1 MLRHW
6 FHFYATISPGVL
18 HKMYLSFHILENSG
32 AKICAINIRSNHVI
46 VDLKSWISMIS
57 RKTGTTILAGAVLAI
72 AGVIVTSMLLATK
85 PSIIQINDGS
95 FKILELPYTYTKNDA
110 YVLVVGSAV
119 GGMMLSY
126 ILTMLF
132 VTGRNEVENMI
143 MEGKPVGNPISHTDD
158 VAAVEHVEDDSQL
171 IDAVLTALEGD
182 EKKLV
187 KEIANHD
194 GEMLQ
199 NELVLS
205 LNFSKAKVSRML
217 TDLEKRGLLVKKQ
230 YGLTNKVALADKLR
244 GEKNEK

>member
-1 MLRHW
+1 M
-6 FHFYATISPGVL
+6 V
-18 HKMYLSFHILENSG
+18 
-32 AKICAINIRSNHVI
+32 
-46 VDLKSWISMIS
+46 S
-57 RKTGTTILAGAVLAI
+57 RKTGMLVLAGAVLVV

-110 YVLVVGSAV
+110 YVLVIGSTI

-126 ILTMLF
+126 ILIMLF
-132 VTGRNEVENMI
+132 ATGRNEVKEMI
-143 MEGKPVGNPISHTDD
+143 TMEKPVEIPVPHT
-158 VAAVEHVEDDSQL
+158 AIAEHVKEGAQL
-171 IDAVLTALEGD
+171 IEAVLTALEGD

-187 KEIANHD
+187 KEIADHG

-205 LNFSKAKVSRML
+205 LNFSKAKISRML
-217 TDLEKRGLLVKKQ
+217 TDLEKRGLVVKKQ
-230 YGLTNKVALADKLR
+230 HGLTNKVALADKLR

>member
-1 MLRHW
+1 MN
-6 FHFYATISPGVL
+6 TT
-18 HKMYLSFHILENSG
+18 KMI
-32 AKICAINIRSNHVI
+32 A
-46 VDLKSWISMIS
+46 
-57 RKTGTTILAGAVLAI
+57 RKTGTMLLAGAVLVV
-72 AGVIVTSMLLATK
+72 AGVVVTSMLLATR
-85 PSIIQINDGS
+85 PSIIQINEGS

-110 YVLVVGSAV
+110 YILVIGSAV

-132 VTGRNEVENMI
+132 AAGKGEVKGMTMIEKPGETPESDTDAFIITEPVEN
-143 MEGKPVGNPISHTDD
+143 E
-158 VAAVEHVEDDSQL
+158 SQL

-187 KEIANHD
+187 QEIASHG

-199 NELVLS
+199 NELVIS
-205 LNFSKAKVSRML
+205 LNFSKVKVSRML
-217 TDLEKRGLLVKKQ
+217 TDLEKRGLVVKKQ

>member
-1 MLRHW
+1 M
-6 FHFYATISPGVL
+6 G
-18 HKMYLSFHILENSG
+18 KG
-32 AKICAINIRSNHVI
+32 AG
-46 VDLKSWISMIS
+46 LMIS
-57 RKTGTTILAGAVLAI
+57 RKTGTTILAGAVLMI

-110 YVLVVGSAV
+110 YVLVIGSAV

-126 ILTMLF
+126 ILTNLF
-132 VTGRNEVENMI
+132 ASGKSEVKSMI
-143 MEGKPVGNPISHTDD
+143 IEEKPAEIPVHNTDIK
-158 VAAVEHVEDDSQL
+158 AIVEHVKDDSQL

-187 KEIANHD
+187 KEIADHD

-217 TDLEKRGLLVKKQ
+217 TDLEKRGLVVKKQ
-230 YGLTNKVALADKLR
+230 YGLTNKIALADKLR

>member
-1 MLRHW
+1 
-6 FHFYATISPGVL
+6 
-18 HKMYLSFHILENSG
+18 
-32 AKICAINIRSNHVI
+32 
-46 VDLKSWISMIS
+46 MIS
-57 RKTGTTILAGAVLAI
+57 RKTGTMVLAGAVLMV

-95 FKILELPYTYTKNDA
+95 FKIIEFPYTYTKNDA
-110 YVLVVGSAV
+110 YILVIGSAV

-126 ILTMLF
+126 IFTTLLAA
-132 VTGRNEVENMI
+132 GKSEVKDMI
-143 MEGKPVGNPISHTDD
+143 IIEKPVEIPAHHTDIAAFAD
-158 VAAVEHVEDDSQL
+158 VKEESLLVE
-171 IDAVLTALEGD
+171 AVLTALEGD

-187 KEIANHD
+187 KEIADHN

-217 TDLEKRGLLVKKQ
+217 TDLEKRGVVVKKQ
-230 YGLTNKVALADKLR
+230 YGLTNRVALADKLR

>member
-1 MLRHW
+1 M
-6 FHFYATISPGVL
+6 V
-18 HKMYLSFHILENSG
+18 
-32 AKICAINIRSNHVI
+32 
-46 VDLKSWISMIS
+46 S
-57 RKTGTTILAGAVLAI
+57 RKTGTLVLAGAVLVI
-72 AGVIVTSMLLATK
+72 AYIIVTSMLLATR
-85 PSIIQINDGS
+85 PSIIQITDGS

-110 YVLVVGSAV
+110 YVLVIGSTI

-126 ILTMLF
+126 ILTTLLA
-132 VTGRNEVENMI
+132 TGKSEVKEMI
-143 MEGKPVGNPISHTDD
+143 TKEKPVEISCPETDIG
-158 VAAVEHVEDDSQL
+158 AAMEHVNESTKL
-171 IDAVLTALEGD
+171 IEAVLTALEGD

-187 KEIANHD
+187 KEVADHG

-217 TDLEKRGLLVKKQ
+217 TDLEKRGLVVKKQ

>member
-1 MLRHW
+1 M
-6 FHFYATISPGVL
+6 V
-18 HKMYLSFHILENSG
+18 
-32 AKICAINIRSNHVI
+32 
-46 VDLKSWISMIS
+46 S
-57 RKTGTTILAGAVLAI
+57 RKTGTLVLACAVLVI
-72 AGVIVTSMLLATK
+72 ACVIVTSMLLVTK
-85 PSIIQINDGS
+85 PSIIQINDGT

-110 YVLVVGSAV
+110 YVLVIGSTI

-132 VTGRNEVENMI
+132 ATGKSEVKEMI
-143 MEGKPVGNPISHTDD
+143 TIEKSVEIPVSEADTNTAMEHIN
-158 VAAVEHVEDDSQL
+158 DSTKL
-171 IDAVLTALEGD
+171 VDAVLTALEGD

-187 KEIANHD
+187 KEVADHG

-205 LNFSKAKVSRML
+205 LNFSKAKVSRMVM
-217 TDLEKRGLLVKKQ
+217 DLEKRGLVVKKQ

>member
-1 MLRHW
+1 
-6 FHFYATISPGVL
+6 
-18 HKMYLSFHILENSG
+18 
-32 AKICAINIRSNHVI
+32 
-46 VDLKSWISMIS
+46 MIS
-57 RKTGTTILAGAVLAI
+57 RKTGTTVLAGALLMV
-72 AGVIVTSMLLATK
+72 AGIIVTSMLLATK
-85 PSIIQINDGS
+85 PSIIQISDGS

-110 YVLVVGSAV
+110 YVLVIGSTI

-126 ILTMLF
+126 ILTTLLAA
-132 VTGRNEVENMI
+132 GKSEVKSMI
-143 MEGKPVGNPISHTDD
+143 IEEKPAEIPVPHTDR
-158 VAAVEHVEDDSQL
+158 AAIAEHVKEGTQL

-187 KEIANHD
+187 KEIADHS

-205 LNFSKAKVSRML
+205 LNFSKAKVSRMV
-217 TDLEKRGLLVKKQ
+217 TDLEKRGLVVKKQ

>member
-1 MLRHW
+1 
-6 FHFYATISPGVL
+6 
-18 HKMYLSFHILENSG
+18 
-32 AKICAINIRSNHVI
+32 
-46 VDLKSWISMIS
+46 MIS
-57 RKTGTTILAGAVLAI
+57 RKTGTTVLAGAVLMV

-85 PSIIQINDGS
+85 PSIIQISDGS

-110 YVLVVGSAV
+110 YVLVIGSTI

-132 VTGRNEVENMI
+132 ATGKSEVKSMI
-143 MEGKPVGNPISHTDD
+143 MEEKSVEIPAHNADMAV
-158 VAAVEHVEDDSQL
+158 VAEHVKDDSQL
-171 IDAVLTALEGD
+171 IEAVLTALEGD

-187 KEIANHD
+187 KEIAD
-194 GEMLQ
+194 QGGEMLQ

>member
-1 MLRHW
+1 
-6 FHFYATISPGVL
+6 
-18 HKMYLSFHILENSG
+18 
-32 AKICAINIRSNHVI
+32 
-46 VDLKSWISMIS
+46 MIS
-57 RKTGTTILAGAVLAI
+57 RKTGTMVLAGAVLMV

-85 PSIIQINDGS
+85 PSIIQISDGS

-110 YVLVVGSAV
+110 YVLVIGSAV
-119 GGMMLSY
+119 SGMMLSY
-126 ILTMLF
+126 IFTMLF
-132 VTGRNEVENMI
+132 VTGKTEVKDMTITE
-143 MEGKPVGNPISHTDD
+143 KPLEIQVLHTDIT
-158 VAAVEHVEDDSQL
+158 AIAEHVKEGTSL

-187 KEIANHD
+187 KEIADHG

-217 TDLEKRGLLVKKQ
+217 TDLEKRGLVVKKQ
-230 YGLTNKVALADKLR
+230 YGLTNKVALAEKLW

>member
-1 MLRHW
+1 
-6 FHFYATISPGVL
+6 
-18 HKMYLSFHILENSG
+18 
-32 AKICAINIRSNHVI
+32 
-46 VDLKSWISMIS
+46 MIS
-57 RKTGTTILAGAVLAI
+57 RKTGTMVLAGALLMV
-72 AGVIVTSMLLATK
+72 AGVIVTSMLLATR
-85 PSIIQINDGS
+85 PSIIQINDGT

-110 YVLVVGSAV
+110 YVLVIGSAV

-132 VTGRNEVENMI
+132 ATGRNEVENMI
-143 MEGKPVGNPISHTDD
+143 IEEKPPEIPAHDTDI
-158 VAAVEHVEDDSQL
+158 AAIVEHVKDDSQL

-187 KEIANHD
+187 KEIADHD

-217 TDLEKRGLLVKKQ
+217 NDLEKRGLMVKKQ

-244 GEKNEK
+244 GDKNEK

>member
-1 MLRHW
+1 
-6 FHFYATISPGVL
+6 
-18 HKMYLSFHILENSG
+18 
-32 AKICAINIRSNHVI
+32 
-46 VDLKSWISMIS
+46 MIS
-57 RKTGTTILAGAVLAI
+57 RKTGTTVLAGAVLVI
-72 AGVIVTSMLLATK
+72 AGVIVISILLATK

-110 YVLVVGSAV
+110 YVLVIGSAI

-126 ILTMLF
+126 ILTELF
-132 VTGRNEVENMI
+132 AAGKSEVKSMI
-143 MEGKPVGNPISHTDD
+143 IEEKQTEILVPNTDI
-158 VAAVEHVEDDSQL
+158 AVIAEHVKEGTQL

-182 EKKLV
+182 EKKLIR
-187 KEIANHD
+187 EIADHR

-217 TDLEKRGLLVKKQ
+217 TDLEKRGLVVKKQ

-244 GEKNEK
+244 GE

>member
-1 MLRHW
+1 
-6 FHFYATISPGVL
+6 
-18 HKMYLSFHILENSG
+18 
-32 AKICAINIRSNHVI
+32 
-46 VDLKSWISMIS
+46 MIS
-57 RKTGTTILAGAVLAI
+57 RKTGTIVLAGAVLMI
-72 AGVIVTSMLLATK
+72 AGIVVTSLLLATK

-110 YVLVVGSAV
+110 YVLVIGSTI

-126 ILTMLF
+126 IFTSLF
-132 VTGRNEVENMI
+132 ASGKSEVKDMI
-143 MEGKPVGNPISHTDD
+143 IIEKPVEIPVPNTDI
-158 VAAVEHVEDDSQL
+158 AAIAEHVSDESLL

-187 KEIANHD
+187 KEIADHS

-205 LNFSKAKVSRML
+205 LDFSKAKVSRML
-217 TDLEKRGLLVKKQ
+217 TDLEKRGLVVKKQ

-244 GEKNEK
+244 GEKNGK

>member
-1 MLRHW
+1 
-6 FHFYATISPGVL
+6 
-18 HKMYLSFHILENSG
+18 
-32 AKICAINIRSNHVI
+32 
-46 VDLKSWISMIS
+46 MIS
-57 RKTGTTILAGAVLAI
+57 RKTGTTVLAGAVLVI

-85 PSIIQINDGS
+85 PSIIQINDGT

-110 YVLVVGSAV
+110 YVLVIGSTM

-132 VTGRNEVENMI
+132 PTGKSEVKEMI
-143 MEGKPVGNPISHTDD
+143 TIEKPAEIPAHNTDM
-158 VAAVEHVEDDSQL
+158 AVIAEHVKDDSQL

-187 KEIANHD
+187 KEVADHG

-217 TDLEKRGLLVKKQ
+217 TDLEKRGLVVKKQ

>member
-1 MLRHW
+1 M
-6 FHFYATISPGVL
+6 V
-18 HKMYLSFHILENSG
+18 
-32 AKICAINIRSNHVI
+32 
-46 VDLKSWISMIS
+46 S
-57 RKTGTTILAGAVLAI
+57 RKTGIMVLAGAVLVVS
-72 AGVIVTSMLLATK
+72 GVIVTSMLLITK
-85 PSIIQINDGS
+85 PSIIQISDGS

-110 YVLVVGSAV
+110 YVLVIGSAI

-126 ILTMLF
+126 ILMMLF
-132 VTGRNEVENMI
+132 ATTGRNEDKSMI
-143 MEGKPVGNPISHTDD
+143 MAEKPAGIPITQIAEA
-158 VAAVEHVEDDSQL
+158 VAVEPVEEQVQL

-187 KEIANHD
+187 KEIADHG

-217 TDLEKRGLLVKKQ
+217 ADLEKRGLVVKKQ

-244 GEKNEK
+244 GEKNEN